1 MNKLQMEYI
10 SPKKKSG
17 SEGKT
22 HVVDHEHW
30 EEFQDFKHVP
40 IAFQHS
46 FSEAFPALVAILLWT
61 LGALGLLM
69 LTSKTVR
76 AI

>member
-1 MNKLQMEYI
+1 MEYI
-10 SPKKKSG
+10 SPKKESG

-30 EEFQDFKHVP
+30 SAFSDFNHQPMTLSKS
-40 IAFQHS
+40 IK
-46 FSEAFPALVAILLWT
+46 EAFLALISIILWMLFTFW
-61 LGALGLLM
+61 LL
-69 LTSKTVR
+69 LFTSKKAK